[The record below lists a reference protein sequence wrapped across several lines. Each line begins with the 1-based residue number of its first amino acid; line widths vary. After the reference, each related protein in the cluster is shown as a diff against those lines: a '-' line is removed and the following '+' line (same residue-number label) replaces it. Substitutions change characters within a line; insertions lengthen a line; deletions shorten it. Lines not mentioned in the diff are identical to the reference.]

1 MVDILYFLRTIM
13 DMDRRGEASEI
24 VLKAEQAVRDLL
36 LRVVS
41 EGDYDLA
48 AILMGWARQLRDMG
62 ERIAD
67 SSCVSTASLEPR
79 PSPPLNTDGRAGNT
93 TAHRKAPSAGRK
105 AKKPAQPGKADY
117 PRFYRERDELVKI
130 GWSKKRRAEYRHK
143 APWPIVQKVVQVI
156 EEKGTRGTMFLL
168 EDLLPVTNQDGS
180 EIPSYQVYLVF
191 AWLKQEHLIIQHGRR
206 GYTLVPAINLMKNV
220 EQNWRILL

>member
-1 MVDILYFLRTIM
+1 
-13 DMDRRGEASEI
+13 MDRRIEASEI
-24 VLKAEQAVRDLL
+24 MQRAEQEVRSLL

-48 AILMGWARQLRDMG
+48 TILMDCARQLSTLSRGIVESSSVRG
-62 ERIAD
+62 ESLQIGSAQPSDAD
-67 SSCVSTASLEPR
+67 SRAASEVIR
-79 PSPPLNTDGRAGNT
+79 RDGLAADRRRRKSAKSVKAG
-93 TAHRKAPSAGRK
+93 
-105 AKKPAQPGKADY
+105 Y

-143 APWPIVQKVVQVI
+143 APWSIVQKVVQVI
-156 EEKGTRGTMFLL
+156 EEKGSRGTMFLL
-168 EDLLPVTNQDGS
+168 DDLLPVTNQDGS

-206 GYTLVPAINLMKNV
+206 GYTVGPSLDLVNQAQKHWAKLSR
-220 EQNWRILL
+220 EQ